1 MANILIIS
9 PQAWDFIQVSKH
21 HYARAAAECGHQLYF
36 LEPPDDA
43 VTGVTLTIT
52 EHSGI
57 IRVRYPLPCYD
68 KVRFHARPI
77 YDALEACLIRKI
89 CRALPPLDLVWSFE
103 PNRFLKLRKFAGR
116 KVIYHPVDALGQT
129 FHLLPAQSAD
139 QVYSVSKTILAPFL
153 DLPVPAALLAHGV
166 APAFAELAESGAD
179 WVRPVDALKVG
190 FAGNL
195 SRPIVARSMMLALM
209 TAHPEV
215 EFHFWGQSEA
225 GRDADA
231 RTREFLNSLK
241 SQPNCRLRG
250 IQPTDVLAAQFAEM
264 DIFLLAYQPD
274 PLEPDFDFSNS
285 HKILEYLAT
294 GRVTLSS
301 PLSEYENLS
310 PELMVFA
317 EDNSLESF
325 IRRFDDI
332 LSRLADLNRPELAR
346 LRRDLAL
353 ENRYSIHWA
362 MIERSVGL

>member
-1 MANILIIS
+1 
-9 PQAWDFIQVSKH
+9 
-21 HYARAAAECGHQLYF
+21 
-36 LEPPDDA
+36 
-43 VTGVTLTIT
+43 
-52 EHSGI
+52 
-57 IRVRYPLPCYD
+57 
-68 KVRFHARPI
+68 
-77 YDALEACLIRKI
+77 
-89 CRALPPLDLVWSFE
+89 
-103 PNRFLKLRKFAGR
+103 
-116 KVIYHPVDALGQT
+116 
-129 FHLLPAQSAD
+129 
-139 QVYSVSKTILAPFL
+139 
-153 DLPVPAALLAHGV
+153 
-166 APAFAELAESGAD
+166 
-179 WVRPVDALKVG
+179 
-190 FAGNL
+190 
-195 SRPIVARSMMLALM
+195 RSMMLALM